1 MLAGLARTA
10 GGLLLRRGPLS
21 PAAAGSRLA
30 GDGAVDRSRFPR
42 LEERE
47 LEERFVRGSGPG
59 GQSVNKTANC
69 VSLKHLPTGEL
80 RVEGKLRAN
89 WVNGP
94 DWAGDGI
101 V

>member
-10 GGLLLRRGPLS
+10 RGLLSRRGPLS
-21 PAAAGSRLA
+21 PAAAVGSRLA
-30 GDGAVDRSRFPR
+30 GDSAVDRSRFPR

-80 RVEGKLRAN
+80 RLELTRLF
-89 WVNGP
+89 
-94 DWAGDGI
+94 DE
-101 V
+101 